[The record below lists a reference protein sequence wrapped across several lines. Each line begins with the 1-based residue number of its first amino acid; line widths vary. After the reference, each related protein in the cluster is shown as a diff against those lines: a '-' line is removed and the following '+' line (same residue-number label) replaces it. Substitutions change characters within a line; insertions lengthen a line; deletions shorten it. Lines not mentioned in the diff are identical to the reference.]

1 MSSAAQNPTSAQP
14 RRTIAS
20 PRAAGPSPRPALTEA
35 GRSAEQH
42 ETDILSGVELRIDLG
57 AFDQSPPEELVGSIE
72 AQGVTAGRPG
82 T

>member
-1 MSSAAQNPTSAQP
+1 
-14 RRTIAS
+14 
-20 PRAAGPSPRPALTEA
+20 
-35 GRSAEQH
+35 
-42 ETDILSGVELRIDLG
+42 VELRIDLG